1 MWHRTNWGA
10 VVGGLVLLAIAG
22 MFLADTLAPVALPL
36 IAVVPLLLGGLGL
49 AALLGRRYERAAAAR
64 AIARQRDEQH
74 GP

>member
-22 MFLADTLAPVALPL
+22 LFLADTLTPLALPL
-36 IAVVPLLLGGLGL
+36 ITIVPLLLGGLGL
-49 AALLGRRYERAAAAR
+49 AALLGRRHERTAAAR
-64 AIARQRDEQH
+64 ALAEQDEPH